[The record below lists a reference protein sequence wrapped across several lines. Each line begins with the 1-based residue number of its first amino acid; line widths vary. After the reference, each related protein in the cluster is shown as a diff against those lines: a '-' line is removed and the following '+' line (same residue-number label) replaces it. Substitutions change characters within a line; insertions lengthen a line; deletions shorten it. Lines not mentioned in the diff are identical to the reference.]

1 MERKQVKN
9 LGKGM
14 IIAILIV
21 LAILIFI
28 VARRVIIIK
37 NLQEKISHYTNLT
50 NYYEKVCQY
59 QGDNL
64 SVVFETYMK
73 DGKYV
78 TIMEAKNGE
87 KDKRII
93 NYSDGQTINTYIEN
107 GEEKYAWLNSNGLPS
122 PATVSN
128 WLYTENIFQCI
139 LGAMQASIKEV
150 EYNGRECYKI
160 DNFHSTS
167 SMYIDGNLSV
177 YIDKETGLPL
187 KVINGTAT
195 IDGKTYDLIN
205 EYIYEFNSITD
216 SDLIEPDINQYII
229 KEN

>member
-1 MERKQVKN
+1 MARKQVKN
-9 LGKGM
+9 LGKGI

-21 LAILIFI
+21 LAILILI

-37 NLQEKISHYTNLT
+37 NLQEKINHYTNLT

-78 TIMEAKNGE
+78 TIMETKNGG
-87 KDKRII
+87 KDRRII

-107 GEEKYAWLNSNGLPS
+107 EDEKYAWLNSNGLPS

-128 WLYTENIFQCI
+128 WLYTENI
-139 LGAMQASIKEV
+139 
-150 EYNGRECYKI
+150 
-160 DNFHSTS
+160 
-167 SMYIDGNLSV
+167 DGNLSV

-187 KVINGTAT
+187 KVVNGTAT

-205 EYIYEFNSITD
+205 EYTYEFNCVTD